1 MFKISNKLS
10 ITLSL
15 ILCVIVAG
23 VCCGCAVV
31 LPRIVEALCNVHT
44 LLIISAPLIF
54 DVNATAVLVV
64 SYIILGFSLL
74 ADVLL
79 AWLLVRV
86 SYGLVFTEKSVA
98 LIRSVSWCCIGIC
111 LCFVVI
117 GLKFRLGFVIACFIL
132 FLGLCL
138 RVVKNVIAEATIIK
152 SENDLTV

>member
-1 MFKISNKLS
+1 MLKISNKVS

-44 LLIISAPLIF
+44 LLIFSTSLIF
-54 DVNATAVLVV
+54 DINATAVLFV
-64 SYIILGFSLL
+64 SYIVLGFILI
-74 ADVLL
+74 ADFLL
-79 AWLLVRV
+79 AWLLIRVR
-86 SYGLVFTEKSVA
+86 SGLVFTEKSVA

-117 GLKFRLGFVIACFIL
+117 GFKFRLGFVISCFIL

-138 RVVKNVIAEATIIK
+138 RVVKNVIAEATVIK